1 VIVRRLLTEKRC
13 NGPGDSANIHF
24 DHEVQGFSFRGNDQ
38 VWLSLRRTALELD
51 DPRLG
56 CGNHEGQFR
65 LCVLGNIFQK
75 DQHHAVREIGRQFH
89 ALALEL
95 FFSLVICG
103 FDVHLSRA
111 RIYRKFF
118 RVLKARTLLDTVVA
132 QQLESTP
139 LREDQV
145 LLLKR
150 TVFEVVDQM
159 SGDIIAVN
167 DFSGVAVRDHSSL
180 HRAEDQE
187 TVSHTFLIL
196 DTDRSGRSE
205 WGYQSPRKNQQGNNG
220 LSVHEPASRGREHQD
235 SMPNWGSA
243 VAESQPDA
251 RPVLESY
258 VLCLTVSHWE
268 GALMAETM
276 LAVVKPE
283 AAPGAD
289 VREVKIPAFGRTDVL
304 VKVKVASICGT
315 DLHIYNWDRWAQN
328 RIHPP
333 LIPGHEFCGEV
344 VAFGDEVTSVREGDF
359 VSAEMHVAC
368 GKCLQCRTGEAHICQ
383 NVKIIGVDADGAFA
397 EYVVIPESNIWK
409 LDPAI
414 PIEYASILDP
424 LGNAVHTVLAG
435 EIAAKSV
442 AITGCGPIG
451 LFSIAVAKA
460 VGATSVFAIEVNEH
474 RAKVAR
480 EMQADYVLN
489 PAKEDVDAI
498 IMEKTGGLGV
508 DVVLEMAGHPDSIRT
523 AFDIVRR
530 GGRISLLGLTSKPIS
545 LNFSEDIIFK
555 GITVQGINGRRM
567 YQTWYQMT
575 ALLKSGKLN
584 LHPVITDRIPMK
596 DFGQAM
602 ERLKTGEASKI
613 LVYPNG
619 VR

>member
-1 VIVRRLLTEKRC
+1 
-13 NGPGDSANIHF
+13 
-24 DHEVQGFSFRGNDQ
+24 
-38 VWLSLRRTALELD
+38 
-51 DPRLG
+51 
-56 CGNHEGQFR
+56 
-65 LCVLGNIFQK
+65 
-75 DQHHAVREIGRQFH
+75 
-89 ALALEL
+89 
-95 FFSLVICG
+95 
-103 FDVHLSRA
+103 
-111 RIYRKFF
+111 
-118 RVLKARTLLDTVVA
+118 
-132 QQLESTP
+132 
-139 LREDQV
+139 
-145 LLLKR
+145 
-150 TVFEVVDQM
+150 
-159 SGDIIAVN
+159 
-167 DFSGVAVRDHSSL
+167 
-180 HRAEDQE
+180 
-187 TVSHTFLIL
+187 
-196 DTDRSGRSE
+196 
-205 WGYQSPRKNQQGNNG
+205 
-220 LSVHEPASRGREHQD
+220 
-235 SMPNWGSA
+235 MPS
-243 VAESQPDA
+243 
-251 RPVLESY
+251 
-258 VLCLTVSHWE
+258 
-268 GALMAETM
+268 TM
-276 LAVVKPE
+276 LAVVKAE

-289 VREVKIPAFGRTDVL
+289 IREVKIPAFGHNDVL

-344 VAFGDEVTSVREGDF
+344 AAFGDEVTSVKEGDF

-383 NVKIIGVDADGAFA
+383 NVKIIGVDVDGAFA

-414 PIEYASILDP
+414 PLEYASILDP

-435 EIAAKSV
+435 EIAAKTV
-442 AITGCGPIG
+442 AVTGCGPIG
-451 LFSIAVAKA
+451 LFAIAVARA

-474 RAKVAR
+474 RRKIAR
-480 EMQADYVLN
+480 EMKADYVLD
-489 PAKEDVDAI
+489 PSKENVNSI
-498 IMEKTGGLGV
+498 VMEKTGGLGV
-508 DVVLEMAGHPDSIRT
+508 DVVLEMAGQPASIRT

-575 ALLKSGKLN
+575 ALLKAGKLD

-596 DFGQAM
+596 DFSQAM